1 MSKKFYATS
10 TMSQPGGK
18 GYYEI
23 TANDYYHARE
33 LIHSHVRDRWS
44 FMYES
49 LEEVHPSDRIL
60 ICKLGE
66 SDA

>member
-23 TANDYYHARE
+23 TANE
-33 LIHSHVRDRWS
+33 NFL
-44 FMYES
+44 
-49 LEEVHPSDRIL
+49 RIL
-60 ICKLGE
+60 EKISLFVAFDMKE
-66 SDA
+66 TEFQDVTA